1 MSIENGPTYE
11 RQEVDYDT
19 GVPVTPVVANAPLV
33 NDERYVEVRQVADRV
48 VVDPAVVQAPV
59 VAQTQVVAPAAVRTV
74 FSRRFAPD
82 AIIAAAFGLIL
93 LLIGLLAIT
102 RGGFDGPM
110 SDPVVQVLG
119 FSHTTTLGLIEIAA
133 GAFLLIAGATTSR
146 SGAIFMSS
154 VLGIG
159 AFVGALQTKSFE
171 KSLALESSFAWLV
184 VLGSIAVLLSA
195 LLLPR
200 YITRTRTVR
209 PVQQF

>member
-1 MSIENGPTYE
+1 MSIENGPTFE
-11 RQEVDYDT
+11 RREVAYDT
-19 GVPVTPVVANAPLV
+19 DAPAVANTPPVHDQRYVQVQPVV
-33 NDERYVEVRQVADRV
+33 DRV
-48 VVDPAVVQAPV
+48 LVDPAVAQAPV
-59 VAQTQVVAPAAVRTV
+59 VAQAQVVAPAGVQTS
-74 FSRRFAPD
+74 FNRRFAPD
-82 AIIAAAFGLIL
+82 AIIAAVFGLIL
-93 LLIGLLAIT
+93 LLVGLLAIT

-110 SDPVVQVLG
+110 SEPVVQVLG
-119 FSHTTTLGLIEIAA
+119 FSHTTTLGLIDIAA

-184 VLGSIAVLLSA
+184 VIGSIVVLLSA

-200 YITRTRTVR
+200 YITRSRTVR

>member
-1 MSIENGPTYE
+1 MSIENGPTFE
-11 RQEVDYDT
+11 RQEVAYDT
-19 GVPVTPVVANAPLV
+19 DAPVAPAVANTPLVHDQRYVQVQPVV
-33 NDERYVEVRQVADRV
+33 DRV
-48 VVDPAVVQAPV
+48 LVDPAVAQAPQ
-59 VAQTQVVAPAAVRTV
+59 AQVVAPAGVQTS

-82 AIIAAAFGLIL
+82 AIIAAVFGLIL
-93 LLIGLLAIT
+93 LLVGLLAIT

-110 SDPVVQVLG
+110 SEPVVQVLG
-119 FSHTTTLGLIEIAA
+119 FSHTTTLGLIDIAA

-184 VLGSIAVLLSA
+184 VIGSIVVLLSA

-200 YITRTRTVR
+200 YITRNRTVR

>member
-1 MSIENGPTYE
+1 MSIENGPTFE
-11 RQEVDYDT
+11 RREVAYDT
-19 GVPVTPVVANAPLV
+19 DAPVAPAVANTPLVHDQRYVQVQPVV
-33 NDERYVEVRQVADRV
+33 DRV
-48 VVDPAVVQAPV
+48 LVDPAVAQAPV
-59 VAQTQVVAPAAVRTV
+59 VAQAQVVAPAGVQTS

-82 AIIAAAFGLIL
+82 AIIAAVFGLIL
-93 LLIGLLAIT
+93 LLVGLLAIT

-110 SDPVVQVLG
+110 SEPVVQVLG
-119 FSHTTTLGLIEIAA
+119 FSHTTTLGLIDIAA

-184 VLGSIAVLLSA
+184 VIGSIVVLLSA

-200 YITRTRTVR
+200 YITRNRTVR
-209 PVQQF
+209 PIQQF